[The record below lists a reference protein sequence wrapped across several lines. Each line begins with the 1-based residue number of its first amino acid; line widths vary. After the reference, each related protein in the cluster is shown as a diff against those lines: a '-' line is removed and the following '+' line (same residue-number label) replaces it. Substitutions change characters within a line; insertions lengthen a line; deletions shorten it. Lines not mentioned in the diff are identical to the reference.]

1 MKTDIND
8 VMISGITPRGDKLNA
23 KAMEVNTSV
32 QAECERYN
40 LFFIDNTN
48 IVTTKHLN
56 GSGLHLNYKGTV
68 KLANNFL
75 SSIRL

>member
-1 MKTDIND
+1 
-8 VMISGITPRGDKLNA
+8 MISGITPRRDKLNG
-23 KAMEVNTSV
+23 KTMEVNKNV

-40 LFFIDNTN
+40 LFFIDNSN
-48 IVTTKHLN
+48 IVANKHLN

-68 KLANNFL
+68 KLANNIL